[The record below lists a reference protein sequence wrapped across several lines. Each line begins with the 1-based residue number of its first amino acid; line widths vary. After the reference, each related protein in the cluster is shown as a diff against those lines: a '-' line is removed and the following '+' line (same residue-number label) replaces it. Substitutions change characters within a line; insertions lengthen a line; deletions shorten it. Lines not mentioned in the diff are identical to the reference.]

1 MTAQANKKDLTKK
14 ETWKWPGLGKNP
26 LDVDFSKYP
35 GYEEY
40 KKPEAPVEEV
50 KNPKD
55 AKAAPAAAKKG
66 APA

>member
-1 MTAQANKKDLTKK
+1 MKKDLTKK
-14 ETWKWPGLGKNP
+14 ETWKWPGFGKNL
-26 LDVDFSKYP
+26 LDVDFSQYP

-50 KNPKD
+50 KASN
-55 AKAAPAAAKKG
+55 AKAPPPAAAKKG